1 MSMHHEGHGAQLSR
15 ARRRFVAS
23 YASYTP
29 GLSASTAIIIV
40 EPVDGVAGGRW
51 GVSNSSA
58 RQRARFAGRRRPSS
72 SLYMLQP
79 LVVRR
84 GPHYELSAHKCR
96 ELLLAH
102 CNDIVSSVATE
113 LTAPNETDQLPLTL
127 KRDRPR
133 GRILEC
139 RLRSCA
145 PPFRAIFYACSRFVS
160 WASSVV
166 VICAVLTAAP
176 RRSHVAG
183 LLMDLDARCRSSTL
197 QVGRRPDL
205 ATGIGRH

>member
-1 MSMHHEGHGAQLSR
+1 MHHEEHGAQLSR

-23 YASYTP
+23 YASYIRRACRP
-29 GLSASTAIIIV
+29 APRSSSLSPSTVSKA
-40 EPVDGVAGGRW
+40 VDGACRTP
-51 GVSNSSA
+51 SA

-72 SLYMLQP
+72 SLYRLQP
-79 LVVRR
+79 LVVHR

-113 LTAPNETDQLPLTL
+113 LTAPNETNQLPLTL

-145 PPFRAIFYACSRFVS
+145 PPFRGIFYACSRFVS

-166 VICAVLTAAP
+166 VVICAVLTAAP
-176 RRSHVAG
+176 R
-183 LLMDLDARCRSSTL
+183 
-197 QVGRRPDL
+197 
-205 ATGIGRH
+205 

>member
-1 MSMHHEGHGAQLSR
+1 MRDTEPDFQGREEGLWRATPRTRRACRPAPRSSSLSPSTVSR
-15 ARRRFVAS
+15 A
-23 YASYTP
+23 
-29 GLSASTAIIIV
+29 
-40 EPVDGVAGGRW
+40 VDGACRTR
-51 GVSNSSA
+51 SA
-58 RQRARFAGRRRPSS
+58 RQRARFAGHRRPSC
-72 SLYMLQP
+72 SLYRLQP
-79 LVVRR
+79 LVVHR

-113 LTAPNETDQLPLTL
+113 HTAPNETDQLPLTL